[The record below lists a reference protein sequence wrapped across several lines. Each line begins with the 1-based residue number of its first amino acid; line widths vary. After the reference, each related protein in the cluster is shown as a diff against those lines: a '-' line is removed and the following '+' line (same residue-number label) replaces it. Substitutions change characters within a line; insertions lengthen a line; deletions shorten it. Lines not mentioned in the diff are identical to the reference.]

1 MKGRFGE
8 DKYDDDHVLLAG
20 EEQFLTVVD
29 GVITAE
35 TLSARA
41 LVNHELRSEYT
52 IDCEKGVRRWNRT
65 LAEQGI
71 DVELALPHVGF
82 NARLGRSVTQR

>member
-1 MKGRFGE
+1 MTTCCWPARNR
-8 DKYDDDHVLLAG
+8 
-20 EEQFLTVVD
+20 FLTVVD
-29 GVITAE
+29 GAITAE

-41 LVNHELRSEYT
+41 LVNHELRNEYT

-71 DVELALPHVGF
+71 DVELSLPHVGF
-82 NARLGRSVTQR
+82 NREVGAFP